1 MAWGGANLGVPAHTW
16 QTCLSMH
23 QQSLREA
30 TLRRGGPD
38 ERVSRFGQLPGG
50 CPARRYGSEASGL
63 FALSGSG
70 RRGRGGGRSGRGDCV
85 DAGRGVR
92 RYDKPRR
99 GIDDEFGRG
108 ARGRFGAGGQGQGR
122 VEPGGFAVSGFAIGA
137 FAVGRFTWW
146 FTQFSVN
153 WCSRTARGT
162 VADSVDRACAIAGVG
177 ENSFDRASRIKPRHL
192 SGRGKGGSGQSN
204 SAGRE
209 RERNH

>member
-1 MAWGGANLGVPAHTW
+1 MGVPAHTW

-30 TLRRGGPD
+30 TLRKGGPD
-38 ERVSRFGQLPGG
+38 ERLSRFGQPPGG
-50 CPARRYGSEASGL
+50 CPARRYGSHAQGL
-63 FALSGSG
+63 FASSRSG
-70 RRGRGGGRSGRGDCV
+70 RRSRGGGRSGRGDCV

-108 ARGRFGAGGQGQGR
+108 VCGVCGAGGQGQGR
-122 VEPGGFAVSGFAIGA
+122 VEPAGFAVRGVAIGA
-137 FAVGRFTWW
+137 CTVGRFTWW
-146 FTQFSVN
+146 FTGFSVN
-153 WCSRTARGT
+153 WCSRTARSA
-162 VADSVDRACAIAGVG
+162 VDISVDGAGGIAGVG
-177 ENSFDRASRIKPRHL
+177 KNSFDRASRIRPRHF
-192 SGRGKGGSGQSN
+192 SGRGKGGSGESN